1 MDNEIKIVAS
11 TSNSGVESKVRTNRT
26 EYADGSYEEIR
37 VEEVEG
43 GFIKTICTR
52 KKDGDDWKYEDKKSV
67 HFEDPLL
74 DKTAAG
80 IASRLEQIMKNM

>member
-1 MDNEIKIVAS
+1 MDEAIKVS
-11 TSNSGVESKVRTNRT
+11 GLSNGVDSKVKTNRT

-43 GFIKTICTR
+43 GFIKTVCTR

-67 HFEDPLL
+67 HTEDPLL
-74 DKTAAG
+74 DKTASG
-80 IASRLEQIMKNM
+80 IASRLEKIMQNM